1 MSSTVHQNLQNI
13 FQRKSN
19 GAEISPFIT
28 KGTYYLSDK
37 KSFSNE
43 ELTLD
48 KLKPVIIKSVP
59 FEIGH
64 GTFSIV
70 YLYKNIQTNE
80 FYAVKKMSKAKILE
94 TTNSL
99 NIAKKEI
106 SIQSKINHKN
116 ILRLYNVIEDE
127 NFYYMILEYC
137 SEGALFH
144 LIHNNKNNF
153 LSEEEIFNYFIQ
165 VVNAV
170 YFLHENN
177 LIHRDIKPE
186 NLLMNSENI
195 LKLSDFGW
203 CCECEIGTRTTFCG
217 TFEYMAPE
225 IIKEQPYDKSV
236 DIWALGILLY
246 EMFYGFSPFQ
256 AKDNNNVTNGGD
268 NNDLGTQ
275 EVFYNIINHKLI
287 FNDSIRN
294 INNDMKNLILEML
307 EPKIKKRYN
316 IKDIL
321 NSPWIRKFQYKF
333 NNEKK
338 FLNNNNIDEKFA
350 TANNLNIIDINKE
363 IEEKNN
369 DEIFLNNVLQ
379 KTRQIKKKKNH
390 VKKNISLNK
399 LENSSKSNST
409 NNLFNSKNI
418 LKNMVKNDNENG
430 GKIDKSNT
438 NVDNNNNINV
448 NDNNNNNNNNI
459 NNNNNNVENEN
470 EIKKQ
475 NTYLNDNIDFLNE
488 LNGKENKNKK
498 RSKTKNTNILC
509 ESHHIK
515 NNLSAHKI
523 DINNEA
529 LEDVLKIID
538 SSGKYNDITTNNF
551 DNDNFENNNP
561 FKKNKKISKSVLK
574 EPSLFDRIFN
584 AFKCG
589 TK

>member
-256 AKDNNNVTNGGD
+256 AKDNNNITNGGD

-390 VKKNISLNK
+390 VKKNITLNK

-448 NDNNNNNNNNI
+448 NDNNDNNNI
-459 NNNNNNVENEN
+459 NNNNNNIENEN

-538 SSGKYNDITTNNF
+538 SSGKYNDMTTNNF

>member
-28 KGTYYLSDK
+28 KGTYYLSNK

-70 YLYKNIQTNE
+70 YLYKNIETDE

-256 AKDNNNVTNGGD
+256 AKDSNDVTNGGD
-268 NNDLGTQ
+268 SNDLGTQ

-287 FNDSIRN
+287 FNDSIRK
-294 INNDMKNLILEML
+294 INNDLKNLILEML
-307 EPKIKKRYN
+307 EPKIKKRFN

-338 FLNNNNIDEKFA
+338 FLNNNNNINNDNKIG
-350 TANNLNIIDINKE
+350 TNNNLNIININKE

-390 VKKNISLNK
+390 AKKNNSLNK

-430 GKIDKSNT
+430 GIIDKSNT

-448 NDNNNNNNNNI
+448 NDDNNNN

-470 EIKKQ
+470 DIKKQ

-498 RSKTKNTNILC
+498 RSKTKNSNILC

-515 NNLSAHKI
+515 NNYSAHKI

-538 SSGKYNDITTNNF
+538 SSGKYNDMTTNNF
-551 DNDNFENNNP
+551 DNDNNFENNNP
-561 FKKNKKISKSVLK
+561 FKKNKKLNKSVLK

>member
-127 NFYYMILEYC
+127 NYYYMILEYC

-186 NLLMNSENI
+186 NLLMNSDNI

-256 AKDNNNVTNGGD
+256 AKDINNNITNGGE
-268 NNDLGTQ
+268 NIDLGTQ
-275 EVFYNIINHKLI
+275 EVFYNIINHKLV
-287 FNDSIRN
+287 FNDNIRN
-294 INNDMKNLILEML
+294 INDDMKNLILEML
-307 EPKIKKRYN
+307 EPKIKKRFN

-338 FLNNNNIDEKFA
+338 FLNNNNNINNDNKIG
-350 TANNLNIIDINKE
+350 TNNNLNIIDINKE
-363 IEEKNN
+363 IDEKNN
-369 DEIFLNNVLQ
+369 DEIFLNTVLQ
-379 KTRQIKKKKNH
+379 KSRQVKKKKNH
-390 VKKNISLNK
+390 TKKNISLNSNNR

-409 NNLFNSKNI
+409 NNLFNSKNVLI
-418 LKNMVKNDNENG
+418 NINNKNKKDNG
-430 GKIDKSNT
+430 GGSIDKIKTNFDNNN
-438 NVDNNNNINV
+438 NVDNN
-448 NDNNNNNNNNI
+448 
-459 NNNNNNVENEN
+459 VEDI
-470 EIKKQ
+470 IKKQ
-475 NTYLNDNIDFLNE
+475 NTNINDNIDFLNQ
-488 LNGKENKNKK
+488 LNGKENKYKT
-498 RSKTKNTNILC
+498 RSKTKINNNNLI

-515 NNLSAHKI
+515 NNYSTQKFDL
-523 DINNEA
+523 NNEA
-529 LEDVLKIID
+529 LEEVLKIID
-538 SSGKYNDITTNNF
+538 TSGKYNDISNNDISNNNF
-551 DNDNFENNNP
+551 NNNSLINKP
-561 FKKNKKISKSVLK
+561 TQKNKMSKSVLK

>member
-1 MSSTVHQNLQNI
+1 MSTNVHQNLQTI

-28 KGTYYLSDK
+28 KGTYYLSNK
-37 KSFSNE
+37 KSFTKE

-48 KLKPVIIKSVP
+48 KLKPVIIDSVP

-127 NFYYMILEYC
+127 NYYYMILEYC

-186 NLLMNSENI
+186 NLLMNSDNI

-256 AKDNNNVTNGGD
+256 AKDINNNITNGGE
-268 NNDLGTQ
+268 NIDLGTQ
-275 EVFYNIINHKLI
+275 EVFYNIINHKLV
-287 FNDSIRN
+287 FNDNIRN
-294 INNDMKNLILEML
+294 INDDMKNLILEML
-307 EPKIKKRYN
+307 EPKIKKRFN

-338 FLNNNNIDEKFA
+338 FLNNNNNINNDNKIE
-350 TANNLNIIDINKE
+350 TNNNLNIIDINKE
-363 IEEKNN
+363 IDEKNN
-369 DEIFLNNVLQ
+369 DEIFLNTVLQ
-379 KTRQIKKKKNH
+379 KSRQVKKKKNH
-390 VKKNISLNK
+390 TKKNISLNSNNR

-409 NNLFNSKNI
+409 NNLFNSKNVLI
-418 LKNMVKNDNENG
+418 
-430 GKIDKSNT
+430 
-438 NVDNNNNINV
+438 NIN
-448 NDNNNNNNNNI
+448 
-459 NNNNNNVENEN
+459 
-470 EIKKQ
+470 
-475 NTYLNDNIDFLNE
+475 
-488 LNGKENKNKK
+488 NKNKK
-498 RSKTKNTNILC
+498 
-509 ESHHIK
+509 
-515 NNLSAHKI
+515 
-523 DINNEA
+523 
-529 LEDVLKIID
+529 
-538 SSGKYNDITTNNF
+538 YN
-551 DNDNFENNNP
+551 
-561 FKKNKKISKSVLK
+561 
-574 EPSLFDRIFN
+574 
-584 AFKCG
+584 G
-589 TK
+589 GG